1 LDEAS
6 SRKVNSAIT
15 VLPDLVLCCLILP
28 VLPVQV
34 QTAFWQNSKQTKGL
48 TGQHLPFI
56 SAAMLSFWDYLT
68 SDELLQE

>member
-1 LDEAS
+1 
-6 SRKVNSAIT
+6 
-15 VLPDLVLCCLILP
+15 